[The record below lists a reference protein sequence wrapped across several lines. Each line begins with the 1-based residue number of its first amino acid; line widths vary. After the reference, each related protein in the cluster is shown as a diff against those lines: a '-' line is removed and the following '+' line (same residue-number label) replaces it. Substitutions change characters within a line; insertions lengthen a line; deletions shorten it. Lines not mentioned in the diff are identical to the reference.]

1 MSKKSKIASLVVLPI
16 LLIGLPAL
24 AETEIALKQVQAYSN
39 KWILIAIAAVLGI
52 PAAFGALGQAKAAS
66 SALEGIARNPGAADK
81 MFTPMLLSLALIE
94 SLVIYGL
101 VISIML
107 YLKLVSL

>member
-1 MSKKSKIASLVVLPI
+1 MSKKSKIASLLAFPI
-16 LLIGLPAL
+16 MLVGLPAL
-24 AETEIALKQVQAYSN
+24 AETDLALKQIQSYNN
-39 KWILIAIAAVLGI
+39 KWILLVIAAVLAI

-81 MFTPMLLSLALIE
+81 MFTPMLLALALIE